1 VIKRASLLF
10 SFLLAALVMAAF
22 ADDGSIVITASQTS
36 YPGYGNGYPDS
47 DSGYAG
53 YDTAYPDY
61 SQSPDSVQMYKE
73 YYTFDLGGP
82 SATGPG
88 QYGTYGSAPT
98 YLVINGQTM
107 PYDPSYVSANSLWIE
122 GKTSWTQYIKC
133 PLGASYR
140 VLAVSNGGPATMVE
154 TYPTGYQQAK
164 QYNFYSGYTPGVFE
178 ADKEGRHTLAFYLNG
193 QKSNSVIVDVVPYS
207 GNTFV
212 NNPPSGQT
220 STKTVIIGVGT
231 TGQGSG
237 QPQGKSCDI
246 TGTWNFGTNG
256 PYNIINADGTIV
268 AKQTLDG
275 EIFDSG
281 TWNVIDAAKRQ
292 YGFTWQSGWAHTF
305 TLSADCSS
313 LDGYGRLNGGTEQ
326 PGHATRVTSVQSGGY
341 STTSTGNLGPAGS
354 DPFATGGILI
364 DSADEGFD
372 PNAHIG
378 DMLTDS
384 AEDMGFPSGGEMI

>member
-1 VIKRASLLF
+1 MDIQTMIVDMQTMIAHIPITLSLLTRCRCIK
-10 SFLLAALVMAAF
+10 
-22 ADDGSIVITASQTS
+22 SITL
-36 YPGYGNGYPDS
+36 
-47 DSGYAG
+47 
-53 YDTAYPDY
+53 
-61 SQSPDSVQMYKE
+61 
-73 YYTFDLGGP
+73 FDLGGP

-88 QYGTYGSAPT
+88 QYGTYGAPT

-107 PYDPSYVSANSLWIE
+107 PYDPSYVSANSLWIQ

-133 PLGASYR
+133 PLGASYK
-140 VLAVSNGGPATMVE
+140 VLAASNGGLATMVE

-164 QYNFYSGYTPGVFE
+164 QYNFFSGYTPGVFE

-220 STKTVIIGVGT
+220 TTKTVIIGVGT
-231 TGQGSG
+231 TGQGPG

-256 PYNIINADGTIV
+256 PYNIINGDGTIV
-268 AKQTLDG
+268 AKQTLEG

-292 YGFTWQSGWAHTF
+292 YGFSWQSGWAHTF
-305 TLSADCSS
+305 TLSDDCSS

-326 PGHATRVTSVQSGGY
+326 PGHATRVISVQSGGY
-341 STTSTGNLGPAGS
+341 STTSTGNLGDAGS

-372 PNAHIG
+372 PNAHDG

-384 AEDMGFPSGGEMI
+384 AEDMGYPSGGEII